1 MGLYEDEQ
9 KLKKMKVEEELARRN
24 RAEVDKGLKNIS
36 KFLRLLFT
44 KQQTTFGKILRVV
57 TWILTIFCIFA
68 LLLAIFF
75 KK

>member
-1 MGLYEDEQ
+1 MGLYEEEQ
-9 KLKKMKVEEELARRN
+9 QLRRRKIEEERARRDK
-24 RAEVDKGLKNIS
+24 AELDKGLKNIS

-57 TWILTIFCIFA
+57 TWILTIFCISA

-75 KK
+75 PK